1 MKNIII
7 DLTSLNE
14 EESKMACQ
22 GIKLFNHKKEDV
34 TLNIFGNKLNLVTI
48 SSLNNVVIND
58 SKENENEDKIFSL
71 LKKEESILLSFDNK
85 NQLVKKITP
94 FISPISSS
102 PLFASFY
109 PNAYTGNMTLLA
121 DLGYKPYPSV
131 DDYFSYLKTSK
142 EIVKKLRNIEKPT
155 IKLLLPSGL
164 VKTKEMKNIATKLK
178 EDESYIGEI
187 GTVDLLK
194 ADCDILLGDPA
205 IIQATISGINQGVS
219 IYDDYLQEGMKHS
232 FQYKMG
238 GFFIK
243 KLMQTFSASIDKK
256 ITSGGMLL
264 LGYERNVVLVRKD
277 TTINGISSCLN
288 LAYNL
293 IK

>member
-1 MKNIII
+1 MKNLII

-22 GIKLFNHKKEDV
+22 GIKLFNHKKEDINL
-34 TLNIFGNKLNLVTI
+34 TIFGNKLYLVTI
-48 SSLNNVVIND
+48 SSLKNVVIND
-58 SKENENEDKIFSL
+58 IKEDDNQDKIFNL
-71 LKKEESILLSFDNK
+71 LKEKESILLSFDNK
-85 NQLVKKITP
+85 NQIIKKIEP
-94 FISPISSS
+94 FINKTSSS

-121 DLGYKPYPSV
+121 DLGYKPYPKT
-131 DDYFSYLKTSK
+131 DDYFNYLLTCK
-142 EIVKKLRNIEKPT
+142 EIVKKIRNIDKPT

-164 VKTKEMKNIATKLK
+164 VKTEEMKNIALKLK
-178 EDESYIGEI
+178 EDDSYIGEI

-194 ADCDILLGDPA
+194 ADCDILLGDPS

-264 LGYERNVVLVRKD
+264 LGYERDVILVRKD
-277 TTINGISSCLN
+277 TTINGVKSCLN

-293 IK
+293 LN